1 MQEEILRGGL
11 SQQKRRR
18 TSRLSAIKSAASE
31 LYLSNVCA
39 WIGGLVIWSNMNYL
53 LVLPNLSP
61 TSLHRQAYFHPL
73 QLLCAWKSMLR
84 SFEASCKFHEPLLR
98 QPQII
103 LPPSLHIM
111 LLYCSSGGCR
121 WWLTLTINIYRFM
134 LVLFSPISLYSSASG
149 LRDRMVSYS
158 LDNST
163 WVTST
168 SVLFLAVMIS
178 QVKWKSSLKAQNRL
192 ALVVCRSQCH

>member
-84 SFEASCKFHEPLLR
+84 SFEASCKISRTSPQATTDYPATLSAYYVAVLQLWRVSLVTNFDNKYLSLYAGFVFSHSVVLLR
-98 QPQII
+98 FWMTGQDGI
-103 LPPSLHIM
+103 
-111 LLYCSSGGCR
+111 
-121 WWLTLTINIYRFM
+121 
-134 LVLFSPISLYSSASG
+134 LFS
-149 LRDRMVSYS
+149 R
-158 LDNST
+158 
-163 WVTST
+163 
-168 SVLFLAVMIS
+168 
-178 QVKWKSSLKAQNRL
+178 
-192 ALVVCRSQCH
+192 